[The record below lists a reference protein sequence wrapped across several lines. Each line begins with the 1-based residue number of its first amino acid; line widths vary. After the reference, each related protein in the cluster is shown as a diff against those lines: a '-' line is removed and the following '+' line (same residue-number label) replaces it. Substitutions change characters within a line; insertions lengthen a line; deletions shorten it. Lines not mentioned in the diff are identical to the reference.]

1 MTITLRAGV
10 LNSGIQQNGT
20 EFLTVDTSNNAT
32 LSNNLTV
39 NGNTILGD
47 ATTDTLNVGNGG
59 LVKDA
64 SGNVGIGTAS
74 PTTKLQVQK
83 NGKSFQLWDASTND
97 GAYMVYAGAST
108 TKNWCIGNQ
117 FNVSGA
123 LEFTQTS
130 ASGGTTIGT
139 TPSMVIDSS
148 GNVGIGTASPAA
160 PLDVSRTAISANTPA
175 MLINSYTTTSVPTGT
190 ATTVYTLPSSGHVK
204 YFQVF
209 IGPGAGTADTTNYA
223 AYAIIAADSTARL
236 MTVVQ
241 GGMLTISLSGLNI
254 RITQGSGTTWSA
266 CRCSVIQIIA

>member
-32 LSNNLTV
+32 LSNNLAV

-47 ATTDTLNVGNGG
+47 ASTDTLNVGNGG

-74 PTTKLQVQK
+74 PAALL
-83 NGKSFQLWDASTND
+83 SFGSLASGAVD
-97 GAYMVYAGAST
+97 GARIYLRNNTNEFAIGTNASQTVYAGYLGHV
-108 TKNWCIGNQ
+108 W
-117 FNVSGA
+117 
-123 LEFTQTS
+123 QTGS
-130 ASGGTTIGT
+130 FGGTER
-139 TPSMVIDSS
+139 MRIDSS

-175 MLINSYTTTSVPTGT
+175 MIINSYTTTSVPSAT
-190 ATTVYTLPSSGHVK
+190 ATTVYTLPSSGHIK

-209 IGPGAGTADTTNYA
+209 IGPGAGTADTANYA

-241 GGMLTISLSGLNI
+241 GGLVTISLSGLNI